1 MNKLYSMA
9 LLLGLAAL
17 PTLNARAIDPPTIG
31 TEPVDGGVYVLFNY
45 EFPNS
50 YWSTTSWDGSYYLL
64 GFNDSNWRNAAFT
77 AHKDDTGWYFT
88 SNAGTY
94 LGYNLGDA
102 NLKGNLAN
110 IAHYELQTDEAHKG
124 FYRIVNGKDQTE
136 TRTVGLPIHLNNGG
150 LYVVTTFDG
159 NGWFPD
165 YYGGS
170 QKNEETGWITPADT
184 NHEYWAFA
192 DTSAVVIYHMKYQ
205 LYEIIDDVSYE
216 VEDEVFG
223 NGYQGLIDALTAI
236 YNRDNFS
243 AADYNEAEELAKAK
257 ESFMDV
263 IEKAQ
268 EELEKNPN
276 SLLSQAIEDATRA
289 FNSDNTVAAL
299 TSDIEALTNVLN
311 NYKSAQGDYT
321 YLIQNPSFE
330 DLSGQGGSNSNGM
343 AGVPTGWTL
352 VANGTE
358 YAAGTT
364 PGFAGNWCAINEG
377 DGINVQLDNGDIV
390 TRQPVDGTHLWG
402 IWAGTMPTVEL
413 YQTIT
418 GLPKG
423 IYQLKANV
431 MVQNSWAGSNLTTQ
445 RLFANDFVEMWGQS
459 SDYTTLPDDAQKAK
473 DIDDQKTD
481 TIAHLSYAG
490 YVCEGS
496 ICDLLRP
503 MKVNFRVGDDGV
515 AKIGFRTE
523 GDNAGNGHG
532 WFKLDNFTLVANNA
546 ATGIKGVSDT
556 SNTSL
561 TSQEFYTLDG
571 QRVAKPEHGIVI
583 TKNHFSDG
591 SVKITKSIVK

>member
-1 MNKLYSMA
+1 
-9 LLLGLAAL
+9 
-17 PTLNARAIDPPTIG
+17 
-31 TEPVDGGVYVLFNY
+31 
-45 EFPNS
+45 
-50 YWSTTSWDGSYYLL
+50 
-64 GFNDSNWRNAAFT
+64 
-77 AHKDDTGWYFT
+77 
-88 SNAGTY
+88 
-94 LGYNLGDA
+94 
-102 NLKGNLAN
+102 
-110 IAHYELQTDEAHKG
+110 
-124 FYRIVNGKDQTE
+124 
-136 TRTVGLPIHLNNGG
+136 
-150 LYVVTTFDG
+150 
-159 NGWFPD
+159 
-165 YYGGS
+165 
-170 QKNEETGWITPADT
+170 
-184 NHEYWAFA
+184 
-192 DTSAVVIYHMKYQ
+192 
-205 LYEIIDDVSYE
+205 
-216 VEDEVFG
+216 
-223 NGYQGLIDALTAI
+223 
-236 YNRDNFS
+236 
-243 AADYNEAEELAKAK
+243 
-257 ESFMDV
+257 MDV

-276 SLLSQAIEDATRA
+276 SILSQAIEDATKA

-299 TSDIEALTNVLN
+299 TSDTETLTNVLN

-330 DLSGQGGSNSNGM
+330 DLSGQNGSSSSGM

-473 DIDDQKTD
+473 DVDDQKTD

-503 MKVNFRVGDDGV
+503 MEVNFRVGDDGI

-532 WFKLDNFTLVANNA
+532 WFKLDNFTLVANNTV
-546 ATGIKGVSDT
+546 TGIKGVKDT

-571 QRVAKPEHGIVI
+571 QRVAKPGHGIVI